1 MYCVYS
7 IGDSP
12 EERELAVAAVI
23 KQACNA
29 MPYLKD
35 ATGAAVPW
43 ALPSSNKLDLLI
55 GAEYFDT

>member
-1 MYCVYS
+1 MHTT
-7 IGDSP
+7 GDLP
-12 EERELAVAAVI
+12 QDRELAVAAVI
-23 KQACNA
+23 KKACNA

-43 ALPSSNKLDLLI
+43 ALPSSSKLDLLI